1 MPHIFADLTKPITNI
16 LSINLRQ
23 TSSLSG
29 VTISRDSSESVVSID
44 TSGLDIGTHDL
55 VIESYDSNNSVESA
69 LKTDTVQI
77 VVFAVPD
84 APTLLLHGSVTKT
97 EASFSWTAPSDDGGD
112 SIIDYTIEMDGAEVA
127 TGITSTSYT

>member
-1 MPHIFADLTKPITNI
+1 MPHIFADSDKPITNI

-44 TSGLDIGTHDL
+44 TSGLAIGTHDL
-55 VIESYDSNNSVESA
+55 VIESYDNNSSVQST

-77 VVFAVPD
+77 VVQTVPD
-84 APTLLLHGSVTKT
+84 APTSLV
-97 EASFSWTAPSDDGGD
+97 
-112 SIIDYTIEMDGAEVA
+112 
-127 TGITSTSYT
+127 

>member
-1 MPHIFADLTKPITNI
+1 MPHIFADSTKPITNI

-44 TSGLDIGTHDL
+44 TSGLAIGTHDL
-55 VIESYDSNNSVESA
+55 VIESYDNNSSVQST

-77 VVFAVPD
+77 VVQTVPD
-84 APTLLLHGSVTKT
+84 APTSLVQDNVTKT
-97 EASFSWTAPSDDGGD
+97 HATFSWNAPSDDGGD
-112 SIIDYTIEMDGAEVA
+112 PIIDYTIEMDGAEVA
-127 TGITSTSYT
+127 TGVTLTSYT